1 MYKNSADLLPT
12 AISSLFVRNDVCYD
26 HYTRISIL
34 LHVPVGHTGLTYK
47 TFRFSAIKI
56 WKYVEANVPIN
67 ISFTSLKMQLNVIC
81 LEIMLTIFISL
92 SNFPIDNKC
101 LYITFTVSTFSVI

>member
-67 ISFTSLKMQLNVIC
+67 ISFTSFKNAIKCHLLGNNV
-81 LEIMLTIFISL
+81 
-92 SNFPIDNKC
+92 NN
-101 LYITFTVSTFSVI
+101 LYKSVKYSHR